1 MSYFFNNDY
10 SLINLDN
17 NETFTIFNDFLEN
30 PIHKK
35 YFQQL
40 DYEIINPLRESP
52 KIEKKSFIKSL
63 ESKYIKSG
71 PSGAPTRGKLEV
83 LPTGKNF
90 YSIDT
95 RGIPTETAWMVGDK
109 SAQQILEL
117 YKQENGIDL
126 KRMAITLWATSTMR
140 NGGEDICQI
149 LSLMGVKPVWDG
161 PTRKITDLEI
171 IPLTILSRP
180 RVDVTLRISGMFRD
194 SFPQLIYL
202 MTKAVDLVSNLN
214 EKKEDNP
221 LIKSNKESNSVNRI
235 FGSAPGSYGAGL
247 QEYISNSNWNDN
259 DDLGEAYLN
268 WSCWKYDK
276 NAEAEYSKE
285 EFESILKN
293 IQLVMQNQDNRE
305 HDILDSD
312 DYYQF
317 QGGITSAIKKLT
329 GSYPEVYHGDLSKFS
344 NSKVT
349 KLSKEI
355 QKVVLSR
362 VLNPKWINGMKKNG
376 YKGCFEFSA
385 TLDYL
390 YAYDATTNLV
400 SNWCYEKIYNSWLED
415 KELKKFF
422 EIYNPWALKDIAE
435 RFLEIINRKMW
446 LNASDEKINNL
457 KFIINNTESLIE
469 KNKF

>member
-1 MSYFFNNDY
+1 
-10 SLINLDN
+10 
-17 NETFTIFNDFLEN
+17 
-30 PIHKK
+30 
-35 YFQQL
+35 
-40 DYEIINPLRESP
+40 
-52 KIEKKSFIKSL
+52 
-63 ESKYIKSG
+63 
-71 PSGAPTRGKLEV
+71 
-83 LPTGKNF
+83 
-90 YSIDT
+90 
-95 RGIPTETAWMVGDK
+95 
-109 SAQQILEL
+109 
-117 YKQENGIDL
+117 
-126 KRMAITLWATSTMR
+126 
-140 NGGEDICQI
+140 
-149 LSLMGVKPVWDG
+149 
-161 PTRKITDLEI
+161 
-171 IPLTILSRP
+171 
-180 RVDVTLRISGMFRD
+180 
-194 SFPQLIYL
+194 
-202 MTKAVDLVSNLN
+202 
-214 EKKEDNP
+214 
-221 LIKSNKESNSVNRI
+221 
-235 FGSAPGSYGAGL
+235 
-247 QEYISNSNWNDN
+247 
-259 DDLGEAYLN
+259 
-268 WSCWKYDK
+268 
-276 NAEAEYSKE
+276 
-285 EFESILKN
+285 
-293 IQLVMQNQDNRE
+293 MQNQDNRE

-317 QGGITSAIKKLT
+317 QGGITSAIKKLS

-415 KELKKFF
+415 KELMRFF

-457 KFIINNTESLIE
+457 KLIINNTESLIE